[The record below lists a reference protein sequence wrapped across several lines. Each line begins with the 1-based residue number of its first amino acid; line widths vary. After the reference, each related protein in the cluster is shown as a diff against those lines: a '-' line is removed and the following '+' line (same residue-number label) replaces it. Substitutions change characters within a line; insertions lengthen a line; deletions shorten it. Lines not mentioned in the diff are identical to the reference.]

1 MYRDKR
7 KSQRRPIRYT
17 AKLAFGPG
25 ETHACVVSNISNT
38 GARIDMENAKSAPD
52 QFVLFLS
59 FNGAA
64 RRLCRVIWRE
74 PHRIGVNFETQL
86 TAADSTTP
94 GSEPA
99 ADAEAAKGEP
109 AESA

>member
-25 ETHACVVSNISNT
+25 ETHACVVSNISDT
-38 GARIDMENAKSAPD
+38 GARIDMENAEAAPE

-86 TAADSTTP
+86 TAAD
-94 GSEPA
+94 GASEPA

-109 AESA
+109 AETA